1 MSECWNHILTS
12 LSSSVGAEDFK
23 VWLSPVSGEVTGNT
37 LLLSMAGSDYMAH
50 RLEKKFGSLITDAAS
65 DAMHCSPEDVV
76 LKITSCKGQAKKG
89 THSENSAKEGKGEAV
104 RREVLEMQSSEQPAA
119 RQKKTARAEKKPAM
133 EEALPLPG
141 AEQAK
146 NEASQAEAHAKAGSS
161 QVRQSAAS
169 EMARPSGHVSAQAS
183 GQISGQASSKASA
196 HPHHQQAMV
205 QQSLVPTMPL
215 NQGLTVS
222 GDALMRKQWRYSFD
236 DFVVGPSNDMAT
248 TAARD
253 LCRPQSFVETLF
265 VSSDPGLGKTH
276 IVQSAVRQILE
287 DRGSNARVAYLTG
300 DEFYA
305 RFRMGLVNDNLDDFM
320 GRVRALDFLLL
331 DDIQSLA
338 GKAKTQELLL
348 SLVKH
353 LKDRGSRV
361 VFSSRFQ
368 PKDLKKLDSQLVSLV
383 SSGIQTSMQDP
394 DYEMR
399 CEILRSKAK
408 ARHAVLPEEVV
419 ALLADGIEGDVRQLE
434 SCLQTLLLKG
444 RVLNTGITPEL
455 AAEVLSQFG
464 NLKKGANKLTI
475 DGLIGCISREYS
487 ITEKQ
492 LCSCLRRRLY
502 VEARNVLFYLARKY
516 TNLTLVQIGARVNKR
531 HSTVLKGIATIEH
544 NLSAET
550 ATGRQTAAVVRLI
563 ERSAGCVQDDAQ
575 PKNS

>member
-23 VWLSPVSGEVTGNT
+23 VWLSPVSCEVSGNT
-37 LLLSMAGSDYMAH
+37 LLLSVTGSEYMAR
-50 RLEKKFGSLITDAAS
+50 RLEKKFGPMIADAAS
-65 DAMHCSPEDVV
+65 SEMHCSPEEVV
-76 LKITSCKGQAKKG
+76 LKISNCKGAAGKG
-89 THSENSAKEGKGEAV
+89 TQQEGKETRQADCKAGQKV
-104 RREVLEMQSSEQPAA
+104 QPADKPAVKEDKVPSGSGIKPA
-119 RQKKTARAEKKPAM
+119 RQEALSLFGGEGAKSKAPQASASARAGNSPSSRAVSGMSKP
-133 EEALPLPG
+133 
-141 AEQAK
+141 
-146 NEASQAEAHAKAGSS
+146 KAPAVHT
-161 QVRQSAAS
+161 QRMV
-169 EMARPSGHVSAQAS
+169 P
-183 GQISGQASSKASA
+183 
-196 HPHHQQAMV
+196 QQLV
-205 QQSLVPTMPL
+205 QDMPL
-215 NQGLTVS
+215 DQGLTVS
-222 GDALMRKQWRYSFD
+222 GDALMRKQWRYCFD
-236 DFVVGPSNDMAT
+236 DFVVGPSNDMAA
-248 TAARD
+248 TAAMD
-253 LCRPQSFVETLF
+253 FCRPQSFVETLF
-265 VSSDPGLGKTH
+265 VSSEPGLGKTH

-287 DRGSNARVAYLTG
+287 DRGSDARVAYLTG

-305 RFRMGLVNDNLDDFM
+305 RFRMGLVNDNLEDFI
-320 GRVRALDFLLL
+320 GRVRALDFLLV
-331 DDIQSLA
+331 DDIQSLG
-338 GKAKTQELLL
+338 GKAKTQEVLL

-368 PKDLKKLDSQLVSLV
+368 PKELKKLDSQLVSLV

-419 ALLADGIEGDVRQLE
+419 AILAGGIEGDVRQLE

-444 RVLNTGITPEL
+444 RVLNSGITPEL
-455 AAEVLSQFG
+455 AAEVLSQYG
-464 NLKKGANKLTI
+464 TVKKDSKLTI

-516 TNLTLVQIGARVNKR
+516 TSLTLVQIGARVNKR

-544 NLSAET
+544 NLTAET
-550 ATGRQTAAVVRLI
+550 AAGRQTAAVVRLI
-563 ERSAGCVQDDAQ
+563 ERSAGCVQNEAGDAQ
-575 PKNS
+575 NSAQNNAQATQQQELVTV

>member
-65 DAMHCSPEDVV
+65 DAMHCSPEEVV
-76 LKITSCKGQAKKG
+76 LKITSCKAQTKKS
-89 THSENSAKEGKGEAV
+89 THSENSAKEDKGEAV
-104 RREVLEMQSSEQPAA
+104 CREGLGMQSSDQPVAG
-119 RQKKTARAEKKPAM
+119 QKKNARAEKKPAQ

-146 NEASQAEAHAKAGSS
+146 ADASQTSASAKTGSS
-161 QVRQSAAS
+161 QVRPSAAS
-169 EMARPSGHVSAQAS
+169 EMARPSAQS
-183 GQISGQASSKASA
+183 SVQPSSKASA
-196 HPHHQQAMV
+196 QPHQQKAMV
-205 QQSLVPTMPL
+205 QQSLVPSMPL

-368 PKDLKKLDSQLVSLV
+368 PRDLKKLDSQLVSLV

-563 ERSAGCVQDDAQ
+563 ERSAGCVQDETQ

>member
-23 VWLSPVSGEVTGNT
+23 VWLSPVSCEVSGNT
-37 LLLSMAGSDYMAH
+37 LLLSVTGSEYMAR
-50 RLEKKFGSLITDAAS
+50 RLEKKFGPLIADAAS
-65 DAMHCSPEDVV
+65 SEMHCSPDDVV
-76 LKITSCKGQAKKG
+76 LKFSNCAGQAGKNTQRESNKQADSKAGQTVQLSTQPAMKEVKGPSAEGMKPVRGEALSLFGDDTGKG
-89 THSENSAKEGKGEAV
+89 TTAQVATSAKAEKSPNSRAV
-104 RREVLEMQSSEQPAA
+104 PAMPQTETPAA
-119 RQKKTARAEKKPAM
+119 RTHK
-133 EEALPLPG
+133 
-141 AEQAK
+141 
-146 NEASQAEAHAKAGSS
+146 
-161 QVRQSAAS
+161 
-169 EMARPSGHVSAQAS
+169 
-183 GQISGQASSKASA
+183 
-196 HPHHQQAMV
+196 AMV
-205 QQSLVPTMPL
+205 QQSLVNTMPL

-222 GDALMRKQWRYSFD
+222 GDALMRKQWRYCFD
-236 DFVVGPSNDMAT
+236 DFVVGSSNDMAV
-248 TAARD
+248 TAAMD
-253 LCRPQSFVETLF
+253 FCRPQSFVETLF

-287 DRGSNARVAYLTG
+287 DRGSDARVAYLTG

-305 RFRMGLVNDNLDDFM
+305 RFRMGLVNDNLEDFL
-320 GRVRALDFLLL
+320 GRVRALDFLLV
-331 DDIQSLA
+331 DDIQSLG
-338 GKAKTQELLL
+338 GKAKTQEVLL

-353 LKDRGSRV
+353 LQDRGSRV

-368 PKDLKKLDSQLVSLV
+368 AKDLKKLDSQLVSLV

-408 ARHAVLPEEVV
+408 ARNTVLPEEVV
-419 ALLADGIEGDVRQLE
+419 AILAGGIEGDVRQLE

-444 RVLNTGITPEL
+444 RVLNSGITPEL

-464 NLKKGANKLTI
+464 TGKNGGSKLTI

-516 TNLTLVQIGARVNKR
+516 TSLTLGQIGARVNKR

-544 NLSAET
+544 NLTAET
-550 ATGRQTAAVVRLI
+550 ASGRQTAAVVRLI
-563 ERSAGCVQDDAQ
+563 ERSAGCLQDDAQ
-575 PKNS
+575 DEAQNA

>member
-12 LSSSVGAEDFK
+12 LSSSVGADDFK

-37 LLLSMAGSDYMAH
+37 LLLSMAGSNYMAR
-50 RLEKKFGSLITDAAS
+50 RLEKKFGSLIMDAAS
-65 DAMHCSPEDVV
+65 DAMHCSPDEVV
-76 LKITSCKGQAKKG
+76 LKITSCKDQPARS
-89 THSENSAKEGKGEAV
+89 THPENSAKEDKAQPVCSQEQGI
-104 RREVLEMQSSEQPAA
+104 QSPDQSVS
-119 RQKKTARAEKKPAM
+119 RQKKISRSEKKPAR

-141 AEQAK
+141 ADHAK
-146 NEASQAEAHAKAGSS
+146 ADAPRAAAPAKAGSS
-161 QVRQSAAS
+161 QVRQSSAR
-169 EMARPSGHVSAQAS
+169 EMTRLS
-183 GQISGQASSKASA
+183 GQSSVQ
-196 HPHHQQAMV
+196 PRQQQTMV
-205 QQSLVPTMPL
+205 QQSLVTTMPL

-265 VSSDPGLGKTH
+265 VSSEPGLGKTH

-305 RFRMGLVNDNLDDFM
+305 RFRMGLVNDTLDDFM
-320 GRVRALDFLLL
+320 GRVRALDFLLV

-338 GKAKTQELLL
+338 GKAKTQEVLL
-348 SLVKH
+348 SLIKH

-368 PKDLKKLDSQLVSLV
+368 PRDLKKLDSQLVSLV
-383 SSGIQTSMQDP
+383 SSGIQTSMQNP

-464 NLKKGANKLTI
+464 TLKKGGSKLTI

-516 TNLTLVQIGARVNKR
+516 TSLTLVQIGARVNKR

-563 ERSAGCVQDDAQ
+563 ERSAGCVQDETK
-575 PKNS
+575 PERS

>member
-23 VWLSPVSGEVTGNT
+23 VWLSPVSCEVSGNT
-37 LLLSMAGSDYMAH
+37 LLLSVTGSEYMAR
-50 RLEKKFGSLITDAAS
+50 RLERKFGPMIADAAS
-65 DAMHCSPEDVV
+65 SEMHCSPEEVV
-76 LKITSCKGQAKKG
+76 LKFSNCAGQAGKG
-89 THSENSAKEGKGEAV
+89 T
-104 RREVLEMQSSEQPAA
+104 QPDSNGT
-119 RQKKTARAEKKPAM
+119 RQADCKAGQKVQLTDKPAM
-133 EEALPLPG
+133 KEEKVPSASGAAIKPARQEALSLFDGEEAKSHAP
-141 AEQAK
+141 QAA
-146 NEASQAEAHAKAGSS
+146 ASAKAGNSPSS
-161 QVRQSAAS
+161 RAV
-169 EMARPSGHVSAQAS
+169 SGMPKPQAPAVHT
-183 GQISGQASSKASA
+183 QK
-196 HPHHQQAMV
+196 MV
-205 QQSLVPTMPL
+205 QQQLVQSMPL

-222 GDALMRKQWRYSFD
+222 GDALMRKQWRYCFD
-236 DFVVGPSNDMAT
+236 DFVVGPSNDMAA
-248 TAARD
+248 TAAMD
-253 LCRPQSFVETLF
+253 FCRPQSFVETLF
-265 VSSDPGLGKTH
+265 VSSEPGLGKTH

-287 DRGSNARVAYLTG
+287 DRGSDARVAYLTG

-305 RFRMGLVNDNLDDFM
+305 RFRMGLVNDNLEDFM
-320 GRVRALDFLLL
+320 GRVRALDFLLV
-331 DDIQSLA
+331 DDIQSLG

-368 PKDLKKLDSQLVSLV
+368 PKDLKKLDSQLISLV

-408 ARHAVLPEEVV
+408 ARNVVLPEEVV
-419 ALLADGIEGDVRQLE
+419 AVLAGGIEGDVRQLE

-444 RVLNTGITPEL
+444 RVLNSGITPEL

-464 NLKKGANKLTI
+464 TAKKDSKLTI

-516 TNLTLVQIGARVNKR
+516 TSLTLVQIGARVNKR

-544 NLSAET
+544 NLTAET
-550 ATGRQTAAVVRLI
+550 AAGRQTAAVVRLI
-563 ERSAGCVQDDAQ
+563 ERSAGCVENETGDTHDTEQRELMTV
-575 PKNS
+575 